1 MFFSPFSPAARGG
14 VLREKKYMTIN
25 LRPNRLQKRIR
36 YVTVVPF
43 LCSFQFS
50 RKEIFMRILMQCL
63 LIFLLTSGQALAE
76 EKKQVELTTDIQK
89 LSYALGLD
97 LGSYFKSLG
106 EDLDL
111 TILHQ
116 GVLDAYQGAK
126 PLLSEEEAA
135 EIQQVFVQKQQEER
149 LKQTLEMITKNK
161 EAAEDFL
168 KENGAREGV
177 VTTESGLQYKIL
189 TQGDGP
195 KPKAEDTVKVHYKGT
210 LLDGSE
216 FDSSYSR
223 GEPAVFPLNQV
234 IPGWTEAL
242 QLLNAGSKA
251 QIFLPPDLAYGDRGA
266 PPVIEPGSMLIF
278 EVELLGI
285 ENETA
290 GEEPVK

>member
-1 MFFSPFSPAARGG
+1 
-14 VLREKKYMTIN
+14 
-25 LRPNRLQKRIR
+25 
-36 YVTVVPF
+36 
-43 LCSFQFS
+43 
-50 RKEIFMRILMQCL
+50 MRILMQCL
-63 LIFLLTSGQALAE
+63 LIVLLACGQVAAE
-76 EKKQVELTTDIQK
+76 EKKQVELTTDVQK

-97 LGSYFKSLG
+97 LGTYFKSLG

-111 TILHQ
+111 DVLHQ
-116 GVLDAYQGAK
+116 GVLDSYQGGK

-135 EIQQVFVQKQQEER
+135 EIQQQFVQKQQEER
-149 LKQTLEMITKNK
+149 LKQTLEMMSKNK
-161 EAAEDFL
+161 QEADDFL
-168 KENGAREGV
+168 KENGTKEGV

-189 TQGDGP
+189 SQGDGP
-195 KPKAEDTVKVHYKGT
+195 KPQAEDTVKVHYKGT

-242 QLLNAGSKA
+242 QLMNTGTKA

-285 ENETA
+285 ENETPWA
-290 GEEPVK
+290 EPAK

>member
-1 MFFSPFSPAARGG
+1 
-14 VLREKKYMTIN
+14 
-25 LRPNRLQKRIR
+25 
-36 YVTVVPF
+36 
-43 LCSFQFS
+43 
-50 RKEIFMRILMQCL
+50 MRILMQCL
-63 LIFLLTSGQALAE
+63 LIVLLACGQAAAE
-76 EKKQVELTTDIQK
+76 EKKQVELTTDVQK

-111 TILHQ
+111 AVLHQ
-116 GVLDAYQGAK
+116 GVLDSYQGEK

-135 EIQQVFVQKQQEER
+135 EIQQKFVQKQQEER
-149 LKQTLEMITKNK
+149 LQQTIEMISKNK
-161 EAAEDFL
+161 QDAEDFL

-195 KPKAEDTVKVHYKGT
+195 KPRAEDTVKVHYKGT

-242 QLLNAGSKA
+242 QLMNAGSKA

-290 GEEPVK
+290 GGEPTK

>member
-1 MFFSPFSPAARGG
+1 
-14 VLREKKYMTIN
+14 
-25 LRPNRLQKRIR
+25 
-36 YVTVVPF
+36 
-43 LCSFQFS
+43 
-50 RKEIFMRILMQCL
+50 MRILMQCL
-63 LIFLLTSGQALAE
+63 LIVLLACGQAAAE

-116 GVLDAYQGAK
+116 GVVDAYQGAK

-168 KENGAREGV
+168 KENGVKEGV

-251 QIFLPPDLAYGDRGA
+251 QIFLPPGLAYGDRGA